1 MKRDVEMKIKWKQE
15 IEEIQRNYKIYSRIA
30 AAIIYFFSIV
40 FIIYLSKQLIEYP
53 LALAYKYH
61 IQFSDEQYVNL
72 YGSYSWVF
80 IAILIIAI
88 FAIPIMKLT
97 HKLKKAS
104 KDGAEFYKTDDMEQ
118 NTILTTPKMVDQS
131 VIRDII
137 SSDDSKECDEK
148 VEEELYDNILENR
161 EKQLEYFKCKD
172 IKSQM
177 KPLTMMVTRELYCNN
192 IDNINFDIIL
202 DYVKN
207 ISGHKRTKEEEKS
220 KKVTQSIITFLKNN
234 DIIESDDMETDKYYF
249 THTGKIFM
257 NYFSSGII

>member
-1 MKRDVEMKIKWKQE
+1 MKIKWRQE
-15 IEEIQRNYKIYSRIA
+15 VEEIQKNYKIYSNIA
-30 AAIIYFFSIV
+30 SAIIYFFSIIL
-40 FIIYLSKQLIEYP
+40 IIYISKQLIEYP

-72 YGSYSWVF
+72 FGSYSWIF

-104 KDGAEFYKTDDMEQ
+104 RDGAEFYKNEDMEQ
-118 NTILTTPKMVDQS
+118 NTIPTAPTRVDKE

-148 VEEELYDNILENR
+148 VEEELYDNILEDK

-192 IDNINFDIIL
+192 IDNIDFEIIL

-207 ISGHKRTKEEEKS
+207 ISGHKKTKEEEKS
-220 KKVTQSIITFLKNN
+220 KRVTQSIITFLKNN
-234 DIIESDDMETDKYYF
+234 DIIESDDMEKDKYYF